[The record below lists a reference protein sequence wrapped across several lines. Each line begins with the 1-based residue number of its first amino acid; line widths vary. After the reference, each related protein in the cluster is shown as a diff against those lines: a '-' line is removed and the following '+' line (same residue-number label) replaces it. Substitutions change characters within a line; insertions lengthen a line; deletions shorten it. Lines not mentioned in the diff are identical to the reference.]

1 MAVTERGSDA
11 MRLYLNEIGQ
21 HTLLTSEDERRLG
34 KLIKEGQV
42 AEERLTSDQ
51 PIEVSEKQRLRRAF
65 KDGNKAK
72 DQMVQAN
79 LRLVVSI
86 ARRYDGKD
94 LQLADLVQEGNI
106 GLMRAVDKYDY
117 EKGFKFSTYATWWI
131 RQAMTRAMADQG
143 RNIRIPTHMME
154 LVNRVHRTERE
165 LFTELKYYPSPEE
178 VAKRCGL
185 DEKKVLELMQY
196 AFGTV
201 SLDSP
206 LGDDGDGGAWVD
218 IIADEKMETPNSAAE
233 RNDLMSQVEAELGG
247 LPERESEILMMRF
260 GISRQPRPLDEVAS
274 QFGVAREYVRQIIKE
289 LVQLTHHEL
298 ASKLQRAPTEAEE
311 IETEKVI
318 ELIPEAFGALHHDC
332 PLADDADAKA
342 WALAIVSE
350 KTGPFNSLAN
360 RSAHIALV
368 RLGLEHLPDTKDK
381 EILRQHFGVRRRQR
395 ARTLDEVASEVNV
408 TRERIRQ
415 IEQKTLARMRHPHNS
430 ARLRGF
436 LDD

>member
-21 HTLLTSEDERRLG
+21 HTLLTSDDERRLG
-34 KLIKEGQV
+34 KLIKEAQV
-42 AEERLTSDQ
+42 AVERLTGDQ
-51 PIEVSEKQRLRRAF
+51 PIEASEKRTLRRAAQE
-65 KDGNKAK
+65 GQAAK
-72 DQMVQAN
+72 TQMVQAN

-154 LVNRVHRTERE
+154 LVNRVQRTERE
-165 LFTELKYYPSPEE
+165 LTAELERDPSPEE
-178 VAKRCGL
+178 VAQRCGL
-185 DEKKVLELMQY
+185 EVEKVLELMQY

-201 SLDSP
+201 SLDTP

-218 IIADEKMETPNSAAE
+218 IIADEKMEAPNSVAE
-233 RNDLMSQVEAELGG
+233 RHALIDLVKAELDG
-247 LPERESEILMMRF
+247 LPERDREILEMRF
-260 GISRQPRPLDEVAS
+260 GITDSQP
-274 QFGVAREYVRQIIKE
+274 
-289 LVQLTHHEL
+289 
-298 ASKLQRAPTEAEE
+298 
-311 IETEKVI
+311 
-318 ELIPEAFGALHHDC
+318 
-332 PLADDADAKA
+332 
-342 WALAIVSE
+342 
-350 KTGPFNSLAN
+350 
-360 RSAHIALV
+360 
-368 RLGLEHLPDTKDK
+368 
-381 EILRQHFGVRRRQR
+381 
-395 ARTLDEVASEVNV
+395 RTLDEVAAQFGV

>member
-1 MAVTERGSDA
+1 VAVTERGSDA

-21 HTLLTSEDERRLG
+21 HTLLASDDERRLG
-34 KLIKEGQV
+34 KLIKDGLV
-42 AEERLTSDQ
+42 AVERLTGEE
-51 PIEVSEKQRLRRAF
+51 PIDPGEKRTLRRAAQE
-65 KDGNKAK
+65 GQAAK
-72 DQMVQAN
+72 TQMVQAN

-154 LVNRVHRTERE
+154 LVNRVQRTERE
-165 LFTELKYYPSPEE
+165 LTSELERDPSPEE
-178 VAKRCGL
+178 VAHRCGL
-185 DEKKVLELMQY
+185 EVEKVLELMQY

-201 SLDSP
+201 SLDTP

-233 RNDLMSQVEAELGG
+233 RHALVNLVEAELDG
-247 LPERESEILMMRF
+247 LPERDCEILMMRF
-260 GISRQPRPLDEVAS
+260 GISRQSRPLDEVAA
-274 QFGVAREYVRQIIKE
+274 QFGVAREHVRHIIKD
-289 LVQLTHHEL
+289 LVQFASQEL
-298 ASKLQRAPTEAEE
+298 ALKLKRAPTEAEE
-311 IETEKVI
+311 IETEKVL
-318 ELIPEAFGALHHDC
+318 ELIPEAFGALLHDC
-332 PLADDADAKA
+332 PLADNADAKT
-342 WALAIVSE
+342 WAAAIAHEQNGS
-350 KTGPFNSLAN
+350 FD
-360 RSAHIALV
+360 SAAERAVHVALV
-368 RLGLEHLPDTKDK
+368 RLGLKHLPENDC
-381 EILRQHFGVRRRQR
+381 EILKQHFGVRRRP
-395 ARTLDEVASEVNV
+395 RTLDEVASEIKV

>member
-21 HTLLTSEDERRLG
+21 HTLLTSDDERRLG

-42 AEERLTSDQ
+42 AVERLTGDQ
-51 PIEVSEKQRLRRAF
+51 PIEASEKRTLRRAAQE
-65 KDGNKAK
+65 GQAAK
-72 DQMVQAN
+72 TQMVQAN

-143 RNIRIPTHMME
+143 RNIKIPAHLME
-154 LVNRVHRTERE
+154 LVNRVERTERE
-165 LFTELKYYPSPEE
+165 LTDELKYDPNPEE
-178 VAKRCGL
+178 VAHRCGL
-185 DEKKVLELMQY
+185 EVGKVLELMQY

-201 SLDSP
+201 SLDNPNRGGGNIFVEGRNLPNS
-206 LGDDGDGGAWVD
+206 LADHEFGIFQDDD
-218 IIADEKMETPNSAAE
+218 IVVEIWSENIADEKMEATNSVAE
-233 RNDLMSQVEAELGG
+233 HHALIDLVKAELDG
-247 LPERESEILMMRF
+247 LPERDREILEMRF
-260 GISRQPRPLDEVAS
+260 GITDSQP
-274 QFGVAREYVRQIIKE
+274 
-289 LVQLTHHEL
+289 
-298 ASKLQRAPTEAEE
+298 
-311 IETEKVI
+311 
-318 ELIPEAFGALHHDC
+318 
-332 PLADDADAKA
+332 
-342 WALAIVSE
+342 
-350 KTGPFNSLAN
+350 
-360 RSAHIALV
+360 
-368 RLGLEHLPDTKDK
+368 
-381 EILRQHFGVRRRQR
+381 
-395 ARTLDEVASEVNV
+395 RTLDEVAAQFGV

>member
-21 HTLLTSEDERRLG
+21 HTLLTSDDERRLG
-34 KLIKEGQV
+34 KLIKDGLV
-42 AEERLTSDQ
+42 AVERLTGDE
-51 PIEVSEKQRLRRAF
+51 PIDPGEKRTLRRAAQE
-65 KDGNKAK
+65 GQAAK
-72 DQMVQAN
+72 TQMVQAN

-154 LVNRVHRTERE
+154 LVNRVQRTERE
-165 LFTELKYYPSPEE
+165 LTSELERDPSPEE
-178 VAKRCGL
+178 VAHRCGL
-185 DEKKVLELMQY
+185 EVEKVLELMQY

-201 SLDSP
+201 SLDTP

-233 RNDLMSQVEAELGG
+233 RHALVNLVEAELDG
-247 LPERESEILMMRF
+247 LPERDCEILMMRF
-260 GISRQPRPLDEVAS
+260 GISRQSRPLDEVAA
-274 QFGVAREYVRQIIKE
+274 QFGIAREHVRHIIKE

-298 ASKLQRAPTEAEE
+298 AAKLKRTPTETEE
-311 IETEKVI
+311 IETEKVL

-332 PLADDADAKA
+332 PLADEADAKT
-342 WALAIVSE
+342 WAAAIAHEQNGS
-350 KTGPFNSLAN
+350 FD
-360 RSAHIALV
+360 SAAERAVHVALV
-368 RLGLEHLPDTKDK
+368 RLGLKHLPENDC
-381 EILRQHFGVRRRQR
+381 EILKQHFGVRRRP
-395 ARTLDEVASEVNV
+395 RTLDEVASEIKV

>member
-1 MAVTERGSDA
+1 

-21 HTLLTSEDERRLG
+21 HTLLTSDDERRLG
-34 KLIKEGQV
+34 KLIKDGLV
-42 AEERLTSDQ
+42 AVERLTGDE
-51 PIEVSEKQRLRRAF
+51 PIDPGEKRTLRRAAQE
-65 KDGNKAK
+65 GQAAK
-72 DQMVQAN
+72 TQMVQAN

-154 LVNRVHRTERE
+154 LVNRVQRTERE
-165 LFTELKYYPSPEE
+165 LTSELERDPSPEE
-178 VAKRCGL
+178 VAHRCGL
-185 DEKKVLELMQY
+185 EVEKVLELMQY

-201 SLDSP
+201 SLDTP

-233 RNDLMSQVEAELGG
+233 RHALVNLVEAELDG
-247 LPERESEILMMRF
+247 LPERDCEILMMRF
-260 GISRQPRPLDEVAS
+260 GISRQSRPLDEVAA
-274 QFGVAREYVRQIIKE
+274 QFGIAREHVRHIIKE

-298 ASKLQRAPTEAEE
+298 AAKLKRTPTETEE
-311 IETEKVI
+311 IETEKVL

-332 PLADDADAKA
+332 PLADEADAKT
-342 WALAIVSE
+342 WAAAIAHEQNGS
-350 KTGPFNSLAN
+350 FD
-360 RSAHIALV
+360 SAAERAVHVALV
-368 RLGLEHLPDTKDK
+368 RLGLKHLPENDC
-381 EILRQHFGVRRRQR
+381 EILKQHFGVRRRP
-395 ARTLDEVASEVNV
+395 RTLDEVASEIKV